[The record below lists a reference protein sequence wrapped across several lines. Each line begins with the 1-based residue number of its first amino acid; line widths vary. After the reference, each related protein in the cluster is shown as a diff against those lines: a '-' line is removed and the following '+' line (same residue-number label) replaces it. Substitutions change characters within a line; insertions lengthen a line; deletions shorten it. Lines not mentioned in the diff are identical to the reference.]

1 MSRAQVEREVLA
13 ERFEWGA
20 APSGYCLASPVLA
33 LGQHRWGDHHSTG
46 PIWRLPIRG
55 HRQAAAVKEW
65 PPWLV
70 PTRSGEKGCSYSPLV
85 KQPHLYRE
93 FAEVPLSADGIL
105 RFAKQY
111 GLLGCDS
118 VLLFDPAP
126 KGGHSPLVG
135 ESLFAWWAE
144 IQTMRMAVKVTDAL
158 QAAKESGSTEGLEEF
173 LVWHRGSLWYQATDG
188 ESARLTEAIACLDDP
203 KPRAHL
209 EADFFLQPKARP
221 IAFPRLGDPDAEW
234 KRTRNLMGPA
244 ERFVLFLINGNIRGR
259 VSPQLELARSP
270 RRDTVVRTELSPDSL
285 LGALW
290 LQLYLDFSGK
300 RLIRE
305 CLVCAKGFDALQH
318 PRSLYC
324 RTNGDGCRK
333 KADRIR
339 GDIRKGLP
347 APEAAEKHGI
357 AVDRLDILLKRSEER
372 ARRH

>member
-1 MSRAQVEREVLA
+1 
-13 ERFEWGA
+13 
-20 APSGYCLASPVLA
+20 
-33 LGQHRWGDHHSTG
+33 
-46 PIWRLPIRG
+46 
-55 HRQAAAVKEW
+55 
-65 PPWLV
+65 LV

-93 FAEVPLSADGIL
+93 FTEVPLGADGIL

-126 KGGHSPLVG
+126 EGGHSLLVG

-158 QAAKESGSTEGLEEF
+158 QAARKGGGTEELEEF
-173 LVWHRGSLWYQATDG
+173 LVWHRGRLWYQATDG
-188 ESARLTEAIACLDDP
+188 ESARLTEAIACLGNP
-203 KPRAHL
+203 KPRVHL

-221 IAFPRLGDPDAEW
+221 IAFLGCEEPDAEW
-234 KRTRNLMGPA
+234 RKTRNLVGPA
-244 ERFVLFLINGNIRGR
+244 ERLVMLLINGNIRGR
-259 VSPQLELARSP
+259 VSPQLELRHSP
-270 RRDTVVRTELSPDSL
+270 RRAAVVRTELSPDSL

-290 LQLYLDFSGK
+290 LQLYMDFSGM
-300 RLIRE
+300 RLMRK

-324 RTNGDGCRK
+324 RTLGDGCRK

-339 GDIRKGLP
+339 GDTRRGMS
-347 APEAAEKHGI
+347 AREAAEKHGI
-357 AVDRLDILLKRSEER
+357 PLDRLDVLLRASGER
-372 ARRH
+372 AHRQ